1 MVRTKCGYAG
11 ALSDWLSSVAVHDKP
26 ARMTRGGGAKWFGGI
41 PPLAG
46 CTSQQFRIIGSGVGT
61 KRCPVRGGYVI
72 PVRRDNF

>member
-26 ARMTRGGGAKWFGGI
+26 ARMTRGGGAKWFDGI

-46 CTSQQFRIIGSGVGT
+46 CTSQHHRFR
-61 KRCPVRGGYVI
+61 RRDEAVRGTWRVRLI